1 MLWSPLGTHSSSCSR
16 AACQMLTAELLSG
29 HCLWP
34 KGAATPNDCLV
45 QMCKGQ
51 DPCLHLGFSEGPWPL
66 PSYRGDWLP
75 SPFPHN
81 ATTMKSAQR
90 GGPTSPHGPDPS
102 PGSLRKGSCSQWEPL
117 AHRNTGWEAGR
128 RTQELRICTQ
138 SPGAWIPLPPNH
150 SLNYIYCLSLSFL
163 ICSMEAVIIRLLRKW
178 KKKIK
183 DSVKGLCDW
192 QSVFSSN
199 CY

>member
-1 MLWSPLGTHSSSCSR
+1 MRDREQPPCSQNKCGPPLRVSTAHSPFLMLWMLWSPLGTHSSSCPR
-16 AACQMLTAELLSG
+16 AAGQMLTAELLSG

-66 PSYRGDWLP
+66 PSYRRDWLP
-75 SPFPHN
+75 SPFPHK

-117 AHRNTGWEAGR
+117 AHRNTG
-128 RTQELRICTQ
+128 
-138 SPGAWIPLPPNH
+138 
-150 SLNYIYCLSLSFL
+150 
-163 ICSMEAVIIRLLRKW
+163 
-178 KKKIK
+178 
-183 DSVKGLCDW
+183 
-192 QSVFSSN
+192 
-199 CY
+199 